1 MKDPLRSAAKKV
13 FYFFQ
18 PALRALWTLIKYV
31 EYFVVH
37 PLLSLLPLRWAHG
50 VFRCRWPWLL
60 LMPSE
65 KELILRN
72 LSIAF
77 QGKLPE
83 SQLARIGAAHARF
96 LSSLRFDAWI
106 SSSCSAKRLN
116 EAVRFEGLAHIREAQ
131 EAGKAVVLLGC
142 HTGYTYRLVFALAR
156 NGTKHRVITMKTE
169 KTGRIVWRGKAE
181 LVLYRKI
188 LERMEREEN
197 IRVIYA
203 GSAYREIR
211 ESLEEKQVLLA
222 HIDNPFARGVQIR
235 FLGLECVFSGEIF
248 RLAQKHDAVC
258 LPYIVRVDR
267 HFCEI
272 RIYPPWQPEKPA
284 PTVAERILA
293 QAEYFIRLFEGHI
306 LSVPEQWWLWR
317 DLGAFQRPR
326 P

>member
-1 MKDPLRSAAKKV
+1 MKKVLREAAKKA
-13 FYFFQ
+13 FYFFY
-18 PALRALWTLIKYV
+18 PALRAFWTLIKFV
-31 EYFVVH
+31 EYFVFH

-50 VFRCRWPWLL
+50 VFRWRWPWLL

-65 KELILRN
+65 KELIVRN

-77 QGKLPE
+77 QGKLPD
-83 SQLARIGAAHARF
+83 SQLVRIGAAHARF

-116 EAVRFEGLAHIREAQ
+116 EAVHFEGLAYIREAQ

-142 HTGYTYRLVFALAR
+142 HTGYSYRLVFALAR
-156 NGTKHRVITMKTE
+156 NGTKHQVITMKTE
-169 KTGRIVWRGKAE
+169 KTGRIVWRGRAE

-197 IRVIYA
+197 SGVIYA
-203 GSAYREIR
+203 GSAYSEI
-211 ESLEEKQVLLA
+211 LKGLKEKQVLMTD
-222 HIDNPFARGVQIR
+222 IDNPSARGVQIR

-248 RLAQKHDAVC
+248 RLAQKYDAVC

-272 RIYPPWQPEKPA
+272 KIYPPWEPEKGDPA
-284 PTVAERILA
+284 GSGRILA

-306 LSVPEQWWLWR
+306 LSFPEQWWLWR
-317 DLGAFQRPR
+317 DLGAFQRRR